1 MNEVFF
7 LEEFFL
13 LRQQS
18 FAQWSHVKFSAVS
31 ITYFLFL
38 RIRRKTLLKFLYVW
52 PIFIF
57 CTLYIYPG
65 IYRSLPGTFFYHDS
79 TDCNLLVGRLIQIW
93 ANQFKKKTTELL
105 VCLTKTKKML
115 GLFSV
120 RIFCIIWANFCCC
133 GIHLTLSVHEC
144 RVSDSVRQKRNLLH
158 QVSKIIG
165 LGMIGSSIVSS
176 RVRLPPSCQILY
188 KKYFLKLKA
197 KNGTS

>member
-1 MNEVFF
+1 MFDLYLYFVRYISRY
-7 LEEFFL
+7 
-13 LRQQS
+13 RQII
-18 FAQWSHVKFSAVS
+18 AWN
-31 ITYFLFL
+31 
-38 RIRRKTLLKFLYVW
+38 
-52 PIFIF
+52 
-57 CTLYIYPG
+57 
-65 IYRSLPGTFFYHDS
+65 FFYHDS
-79 TDCNLLVGRLIQIW
+79 TDCNLLVGLYKYELI
-93 ANQFKKKTTELL
+93 NFKKPTELL

>member
-1 MNEVFF
+1 
-7 LEEFFL
+7 
-13 LRQQS
+13 
-18 FAQWSHVKFSAVS
+18 
-31 ITYFLFL
+31 
-38 RIRRKTLLKFLYVW
+38 
-52 PIFIF
+52 
-57 CTLYIYPG
+57 
-65 IYRSLPGTFFYHDS
+65 
-79 TDCNLLVGRLIQIW
+79 
-93 ANQFKKKTTELL
+93 
-105 VCLTKTKKML
+105 ML

-120 RIFCIIWANFCCC
+120 RIFFIIWVNFCCC

-197 KNGTS
+197 KNGTSQSIEIPSLKQVLNQSLCTVHIMYCSTQCTVDNERYSQSISQIENRHIATAASWTM

>member
-7 LEEFFL
+7 LEECFFASTAEFCPMESCQVFCCHHYIFPFPQNSKKNPVKVPLCLTYILYAIHISRYLQIIAWNFFL
-13 LRQQS
+13 SRFNRLQ
-18 FAQWSHVKFSAVS
+18 
-31 ITYFLFL
+31 
-38 RIRRKTLLKFLYVW
+38 
-52 PIFIF
+52 P
-57 CTLYIYPG
+57 
-65 IYRSLPGTFFYHDS
+65 
-79 TDCNLLVGRLIQIW
+79 VGRLIQIW
-93 ANQFKKKTTELL
+93 ANQFKKNPTELL

>member
-1 MNEVFF
+1 MFDLYFVRYTYIPVSTDHC
-7 LEEFFL
+7 LE
-13 LRQQS
+13 
-18 FAQWSHVKFSAVS
+18 
-31 ITYFLFL
+31 LFL
-38 RIRRKTLLKFLYVW
+38 SRFNRLQ
-52 PIFIF
+52 P
-57 CTLYIYPG
+57 
-65 IYRSLPGTFFYHDS
+65 
-79 TDCNLLVGRLIQIW
+79 VGRLIQIW
-93 ANQFKKKTTELL
+93 ANQFKKNPTELL

>member
-1 MNEVFF
+1 MFDLYFVRYTYIPVSTDHC
-7 LEEFFL
+7 LE
-13 LRQQS
+13 
-18 FAQWSHVKFSAVS
+18 
-31 ITYFLFL
+31 LFL
-38 RIRRKTLLKFLYVW
+38 SRFNRLQ
-52 PIFIF
+52 P
-57 CTLYIYPG
+57 
-65 IYRSLPGTFFYHDS
+65 
-79 TDCNLLVGRLIQIW
+79 VGRLIQIW
-93 ANQFKKKTTELL
+93 ANQFKKNPTELL

-188 KKYFLKLKA
+188 KKYFF
-197 KNGTS
+197 